1 VEVCL
6 LISFSLY
13 LCVCVCVCVLLCLT
27 ANELSHAVLTHGIQG
42 LEFVYRQ
49 KIYIQDQAV
58 KYY

>member
-6 LISFSLY
+6 LISLSLS
-13 LCVCVCVCVLLCLT
+13 LSLSLSVLLCLT
-27 ANELSHAVLTHGIQG
+27 ANELSHAVLAHGIQG

>member
-1 VEVCL
+1 MEVCL
-6 LISFSLY
+6 LISL
-13 LCVCVCVCVLLCLT
+13 CVLLCLT
-27 ANELSHAVLTHGIQG
+27 ANELSHAVLAHGIQG